1 MATIER
7 ARRIADAHMAPRMRY
22 GMGGLEDLVAR
33 LGSRDMHLHHAAIS
47 IIEARKCRETL
58 VKQGRWKPPRTTGP
72 DYWLRKAAYN
82 RRQAISATY

>member
-1 MATIER
+1 
-7 ARRIADAHMAPRMRY
+7 
-22 GMGGLEDLVAR
+22 
-33 LGSRDMHLHHAAIS
+33 MHLHHAAIS